1 MFWPRAAL
9 ITAIVFGLPGILP
22 CRAAIVW
29 DGPIINF
36 AKAAFSDWTQPANQ
50 DQITPLVAITRANN
64 QGLFNI
70 ESESF
75 YTHNLSPAG
84 TEWAYGTTDNFASLT
99 FRAWELWNGGNPPS
113 MVGRDAV
120 VHLIQE
126 DIYIDIKF
134 TSWAA
139 SFGGGAFSY
148 QRSTIP
154 EPASLA
160 LLGAGACI
168 LSIGRRRC

>member
-1 MFWPRAAL
+1 MFWSPAAL
-9 ITAIVFGLPGILP
+9 ITTILLCLLGFLP
-22 CRAAIVW
+22 CPAAVVW
-29 DGPIINF
+29 DGPIITF
-36 AKAAFSDWTQPANQ
+36 AKAAFADWTEPENQ
-50 DQITPLVAITRANN
+50 DQITPLVALTRANN

-70 ESESF
+70 ASESF

-84 TEWAYGTTDNFASLT
+84 TEWAYGTTANFSSLT
-99 FRAWELWNGGNPPS
+99 YRAWEVWAAGNPPGI
-113 MVGRDAV
+113 VGRDAV
-120 VHLIQE
+120 LHLVEE

-160 LLGAGACI
+160 LLGGGAFI
-168 LSIGRRRC
+168 LSSRRRR

>member
-1 MFWPRAAL
+1 MFWSPVTLFTTIFLCLLGSR
-9 ITAIVFGLPGILP
+9 P
-22 CRAAIVW
+22 CPAAIVW

-36 AKAAFSDWTQPANQ
+36 AKAAFADWTQPQNQ
-50 DQITPLVAITRANN
+50 DQITPLVALTRANS

-75 YTHNLSPAG
+75 YTHNVSPAG
-84 TEWAYGTTDNFASLT
+84 TEWAYGTTDDFASLT
-99 FRAWELWNGGNPPS
+99 FRTWELWNGGNPPS
-113 MVGRDAV
+113 MVGRNAV
-120 VHLIQE
+120 LHLIQE

-154 EPASLA
+154 EPAGFA
-160 LLGAGACI
+160 LLGAGAFL
-168 LSIGRRRC
+168 LSLRRRR